1 MPWQLESSSCK
12 IVDEGWYV
20 SEETVS
26 SRIGRL
32 QESTEFISQHLDH
45 RRARLF
51 FKALPDTGLVQKRKQ
66 GKGAKKF
73 HKLHFS

>member
-1 MPWQLESSSCK
+1 MKVDMFQKKQSRHGLEDCK
-12 IVDEGWYV
+12 NQRNSLVNIWIIDEPG
-20 SEETVS
+20 
-26 SRIGRL
+26 
-32 QESTEFISQHLDH
+32 F
-45 RRARLF
+45 F